1 MCQFIPFKFEK
12 CIDLLMNHCKT
23 QASSFICT
31 CSDVSSVHDLD
42 RCESV
47 MLPAIVDITSILL
60 SQEEQ
65 VSLTLTIPPSML
77 LADFLLTSFV
87 MGFGFGRQTNALAIY
102 M

>member
-1 MCQFIPFKFEK
+1 
-12 CIDLLMNHCKT
+12 
-23 QASSFICT
+23 
-31 CSDVSSVHDLD
+31 
-42 RCESV
+42 

-60 SQEEQ
+60 SQKEQ

-77 LADFLLTSFV
+77 HADLLLTSFV

>member
-1 MCQFIPFKFEK
+1 
-12 CIDLLMNHCKT
+12 
-23 QASSFICT
+23 
-31 CSDVSSVHDLD
+31 
-42 RCESV
+42 

-60 SQEEQ
+60 SQKER

-87 MGFGFGRQTNALAIY
+87 MGFGFGRQTNALATH